1 MLILVLRWISPFE
14 NTQKDGLSLM
24 SYNYILKIVNL
35 DTFVQQFL

>member
-1 MLILVLRWISPFE
+1 MFILVIRWINPFE
-14 NTQKDGLSLM
+14 HTQKTGLSLM